1 MRKSKKREYNAIKR
15 TTFFVLLPLLALATT
30 KSTTLSKEPSKQVRI
45 KGDFSMFGSRAYHDD
60 DAFLDAKKRAER
72 ENRRMRE
79 MRESVGDEAFEM
91 IQQSLSERSGQP
103 MRTEEIR
110 VSTRDGGKE
119 PDTIYVR
126 SFLIDRTA
134 VSVRQFRNFVKE
146 SKYKTDA
153 EKFKWSFV
161 LKRHLSST
169 VLEESDGPEGL
180 GHAQETPWW
189 IAVLGAYWRRPE
201 GSDSSIKNRNDEPV
215 THISWNDAKAYC
227 EFYGRRLPTEM
238 EWEAAARGGLEDALL
253 PWGDELNERMCNGW
267 QGAFPDV
274 NSNLDGFDGVSPV
287 NAFEPNGFGLYNM
300 VGNVWEWTDGGK
312 KDARPMRGGSF
323 VDTLSGEY
331 NHALR
336 VSTRMTNTPDSS
348 ASNTGFHCA
357 SDYVRQDL

>member
-1 MRKSKKREYNAIKR
+1 MRKSKKRECNAIKR

-30 KSTTLSKEPSKQVRI
+30 KSTTLSKEPSKQVII
-45 KGDFSMFGSRAYHDD
+45 KGDFSMFGSRAYLDD

-169 VLEESDGPEGL
+169 ILEESDGPEGL
-180 GHAQETPWW
+180 GHAKETPWW

-253 PWGDELNERMCNGW
+253 PWGDELNERMCN
-267 QGAFPDV
+267 
-274 NSNLDGFDGVSPV
+274 
-287 NAFEPNGFGLYNM
+287 
-300 VGNVWEWTDGGK
+300 
-312 KDARPMRGGSF
+312 
-323 VDTLSGEY
+323 
-331 NHALR
+331 
-336 VSTRMTNTPDSS
+336 
-348 ASNTGFHCA
+348 
-357 SDYVRQDL
+357 